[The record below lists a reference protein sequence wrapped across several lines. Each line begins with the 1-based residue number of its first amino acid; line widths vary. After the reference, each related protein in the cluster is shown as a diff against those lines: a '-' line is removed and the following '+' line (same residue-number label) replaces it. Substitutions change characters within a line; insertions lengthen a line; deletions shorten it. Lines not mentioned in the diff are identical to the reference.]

1 MAVKP
6 TTQVYAIRDSITD
19 SVDFTSGQSGSNLTT
34 VAIPTSLDTL
44 NREVLMIQEVDFDIS
59 GLGYWAA
66 VMTRTN
72 ASVDPAVA
80 YVQGSLSVFL
90 TEVDPAVDP
99 TVLDLA
105 SPHFIA
111 SRSIVSVGGVFTI
124 SDDNPDTASYSSVA
138 FADHPLFT
146 TASDTLYLTFTYTY
160 SGNDPGTMT
169 GANPAVRGSFRTFA
183 QRGRA
188 DADTY
193 AAILTGL
200 YA

>member
-34 VAIPTSLDTL
+34 VASPTSLDTL

-99 TVLDLA
+99 TALDLA

-111 SRSIVSVGGVFTI
+111 ARSIVSVGGVFAL
-124 SDDNPDTASYSSVA
+124 SDENPDTAAYSSVA

-146 TASDTLYLTFTYTY
+146 TASDTLYLTVSYSF
-160 SGNDPGTMT
+160 SGNDPGTHT
-169 GANPAVRGSFRTFA
+169 GANPSFRGSFRTFA
-183 QRGRA
+183 QRGKA